1 MLLTSKARPM
11 RITTAIKPI
20 FAAAALVT
28 GCGVAYGQ
36 AFDAVRLFGVPTGD
50 GQGTVGAAVIM
61 GHEYLG
67 SSERRNMIF
76 PAIDYQWRN
85 GWFAGTANGVGYQ
98 FDSAPNLQYGLR
110 MTFDLGRS
118 ENRSAALAGMGDID
132 ARPEASAFFNVFV
145 TREIF
150 LTSTV
155 RYGAGNDR
163 QGAQLDLGAG
173 YAVQLA
179 PQWRTAVGVAATVVN
194 GAYMQSYFGVT
205 PAQSQTSGYAP
216 YSVSAGVRDVRA
228 SASLNYFI
236 TAEWS
241 LTGAVTVRS
250 LQGSAKNSPIVS
262 EQTPVAGVVA
272 LTYRF

>member
-1 MLLTSKARPM
+1 M
-11 RITTAIKPI
+11 RLTTALKPM
-20 FAAAALVT
+20 FSAAALAT
-28 GCGVAYGQ
+28 LCGAAHGQ
-36 AFDAVRLFGVPTGD
+36 AFDAVRLFGVPAGD
-50 GQGTVGAAVIM
+50 GEGTVGAAVIM

-67 SSERRNMIF
+67 SNVRRNMLF
-76 PAIDYQWRN
+76 PALDYQWKN

-110 MTFDLGRS
+110 VTVDLGRS
-118 ENRSAALAGMGDID
+118 ESRTPALAGMGDIE
-132 ARPEASAFFNVFV
+132 ARPEASAFFNLFV
-145 TREIF
+145 SRDVF

-163 QGAQLDLGAG
+163 HGGLLDLGAG

-179 PQWRTAVGVAATVVN
+179 PQWRTAMGVAATVAN

-205 PAQSQTSGYAP
+205 SAQAQTSAYAP
-216 YSVSAGVRDVRA
+216 YSAGAGVRDVRA

-236 TAEWS
+236 TAEWT

-250 LQGSAKNSPIVS
+250 LQGSAKNSPIVF
-262 EQTPVAGVVA
+262 EQTPVSGVAA
-272 LTYRF
+272 LTYKF